1 MMFAE
6 ASSFTSDLSK
16 WNVSKVTDMGHVCRE
31 HAAG

>member
-16 WNVSKVTDMGHVCRE
+16 WNVSSVTNMQQVCRE